1 VSFGVDTAMGAAAN
15 TAEERPVCGWCG
27 HVLAPDPGGLSGR
40 LRCGRCGAQT
50 TWPAPT
56 EAELDRAYGSWYRPP
71 GGRFSGVG
79 DRLLGRLRGRLA
91 GRLAQIAP
99 PGPVLDVGTGDG
111 ALLDALAARGRTAVG
126 LERGSTRDDVRALDL
141 TEVRERWAAI
151 VFWHSLE
158 HLRDPGAAL
167 ERAAR
172 LLLPDGVIVVA
183 MPNAD
188 SIQARVFG
196 DRWLALDLPRHLV
209 HVPASA
215 LLARLQAVGMRPE
228 RVSYLRGG
236 QVVFGWLHGIVGTL
250 PSQPDLY
257 DAIRKPQARRVALS
271 RWRRAATLTVG
282 ALALPLAVACA
293 VGEAS
298 LRRGGT
304 VYVEA
309 RHA

>member
-1 VSFGVDTAMGAAAN
+1 VNFGVHTATGAAAHS
-15 TAEERPVCGWCG
+15 ADPRAACGWCG
-27 HVLAPDPGGLSGR
+27 HVLASDADRLPGR

-50 TWPAPT
+50 TWPLPT
-56 EAELDRAYGSWYRPP
+56 EAELERAYSSWYRPP
-71 GGRFSGVG
+71 GGRFASLG
-79 DRLLGRLRGRLA
+79 DRLLRRLRGQLARRLA
-91 GRLAQIAP
+91 HIAP

-111 ALLDALAARGRTAVG
+111 ALLDALTARGRTAVG
-126 LERGSTRDDVRALDL
+126 LERRSTRDDVRAMDL

-188 SIQARVFG
+188 SVQARVFG

-209 HVPASA
+209 HVPAPA

-228 RVSYLRGG
+228 RISYLRGG

-250 PSQPDLY
+250 PTRPDLY
-257 DAIRKPQARRVALS
+257 DAIRKPDARRARLS
-271 RWRRAATLTVG
+271 RRRRALTLTAG
-282 ALALPLAVACA
+282 ALALPLAIGCA

-298 LRRGGT
+298 MRRGGT

-309 RHA
+309 RRA